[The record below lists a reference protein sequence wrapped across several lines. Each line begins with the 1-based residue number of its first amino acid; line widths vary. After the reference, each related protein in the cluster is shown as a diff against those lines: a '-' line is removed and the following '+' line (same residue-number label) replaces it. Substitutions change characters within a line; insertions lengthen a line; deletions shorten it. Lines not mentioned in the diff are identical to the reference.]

1 MEFAMNQVILEFINQ
16 RLAAGQSLNQAVS
29 AAELKFSL
37 SAALVCLSIVMAQ
50 CQQSGTRL
58 VSI

>member
-1 MEFAMNQVILEFINQ
+1 MNQVILEFINQ